1 MIRIFRNNQP
11 LNLILLVVVVMVFRG
26 SIFLNHPHSDGIWL
40 SAPLS
45 NNLNS
50 WLSENLGNVKIFYLV
65 FSLVLLLVEAVYL
78 NYILVKHNFFFK
90 NSYLPAL
97 FFVLVN
103 SLYPATLG
111 HTSQLL
117 AAFFLIVVLDKLF
130 SLYDNE
136 NAVTKILDA
145 GIFTG
150 LAALFSFDALVFLPF
165 VVYSV
170 ASIRPFKLREVVLS
184 ACGLFIPF
192 YILAVVYYLKGD
204 VDTVMNGF
212 FIVSSATNI
221 NAIVFSYENMSPLI
235 IALPLSV
242 IAFFRYQNDI
252 GRNNVKTRKIQNVVM
267 VMLLFS
273 VASAFFAKPSFIYSL
288 PYISIP
294 LGVVLSY
301 YFLLERKKGDTIKEI
316 IFAALSI
323 LIIVLQIFQKS

>member
-1 MIRIFRNNQP
+1 M
-11 LNLILLVVVVMVFRG
+11 LVVVIFRG
-26 SIFLNHPHSDGIWL
+26 SIFFQPPGNDSIWL

-45 NNLNS
+45 NNLNE
-50 WLSENLGNVKIFYLV
+50 WLSENFSGTTTFYRV
-65 FSLVLLLVEAVYL
+65 FSILLLLIEAVYL
-78 NYILVKHNFFFK
+78 NYILIKHNFFYK

-97 FFVLVN
+97 FYVLVN
-103 SLYPATLG
+103 SLYPAMLG
-111 HTSQLL
+111 HSSQLL

-136 NAVTKILDA
+136 NAVTKIIDA

-150 LAALFSFDALVFLPF
+150 FAALFSFDALIFLPF

-204 VDTVMNGF
+204 TDTVMNAF
-212 FIVSSATNI
+212 FIVNSATHI
-221 NAIVFSYENMSPLI
+221 NAIAFSYENLSPLV
-235 IALPLSV
+235 IALPISIVAL
-242 IAFFRYQNDI
+242 FRYQSDI

-273 VASAFFAKPSFIYSL
+273 IASAFFAKPGFIYSL

-294 LGVVLSY
+294 LGIVLSY
-301 YFLLERKKGDTIKEI
+301 YFLIERKKGDAIKEI

-323 LIIVLQIFQKS
+323 LIIALQILRPH